1 MFILVFAVWIIF
13 NGRLTVE
20 TAVIGAILSGLL
32 VLFACKIL
40 SYPIKKELKL
50 IRILPRLIGYFFYL
64 FGQLIIANL
73 TVIRFTLSPGKKV
86 KSVIVT
92 FDTDIRSPFFLTL
105 LANSITLTPGTLTV
119 SMNKGVFRIHCLDE
133 SFDVGIE
140 ASGFVK
146 RIEKM
151 EEICNGRIH

>member
-20 TAVIGAILSGLL
+20 TAVIGAILSGLI
-32 VLFACKIL
+32 VLFACKVL
-40 SYPIKKELKL
+40 SYPIKKELVL
-50 IRILPRLIGYFFYL
+50 LRVLPRLIEYFLYL
-64 FGQLIIANL
+64 FGQLLIANF
-73 TVIRFTLSPGKKV
+73 TVIKFTLSPRKKV
-86 KSVIVT
+86 NSVIVT
-92 FDTDIRSPFFLTL
+92 FDTNIKSHFFLTL

-119 SMNKGVFRIHCLDE
+119 SMKKGMYRIHCLDD

-151 EEICNGRIH
+151 EAVTGGKL

>member
-13 NGRLTVE
+13 NGRITVE
-20 TAVIGAILSGLL
+20 TTVIGIILSGLL
-32 VLFACKIL
+32 VLFACRIL
-40 SYPIKKELKL
+40 SYPIKKEILLLK
-50 IRILPRLIGYFFYL
+50 ILPRLIGYFFYL

-73 TVIRFTLSPGKKV
+73 TVIRFTLSPKKKV

-92 FDTDIRSPFFLTL
+92 FETDISSPFFLTL

-119 SMNKGVFRIHCLDE
+119 SMDKGVFKVHCLDE

-151 EEICNGRIH
+151 QSIAGGL

>member
-13 NGRLTVE
+13 NGRFTVE
-20 TAVIGAILSGLL
+20 TTVIGAILSGLF
-32 VLFACKIL
+32 VLFACKVL
-40 SYPIKKELKL
+40 SYPIKKEQMLL
-50 IRILPRLIGYFFYL
+50 RILPRLITYFLYL
-64 FGQLIIANL
+64 FGQLLIANF
-73 TVIRFTLSPGKKV
+73 TVIKFTLSPKKKL

-92 FDTDIRSPFFLTL
+92 FETGIQSDFFRTL

-119 SMNKGVFRIHCLDE
+119 SMVNGVYKVHCLDD

-151 EEICNGRIH
+151 EAITRGKH

>member
-20 TAVIGAILSGLL
+20 TAVIGAILAGLI
-32 VLFACKIL
+32 VLFACKVL
-40 SYPIKKELKL
+40 SYPIKKELVL
-50 IRILPRLIGYFFYL
+50 LRVLPRLIEYFLYL
-64 FGQLIIANL
+64 FGQLLIANF
-73 TVIRFTLSPGKKV
+73 TVIKFTLSPRKKV
-86 KSVIVT
+86 NSVIVT
-92 FDTDIRSPFFLTL
+92 FDTNIKSHFFLTL

-119 SMNKGVFRIHCLDE
+119 SMKKGMYRIHCLDD

-151 EEICNGRIH
+151 EAVTGGKL